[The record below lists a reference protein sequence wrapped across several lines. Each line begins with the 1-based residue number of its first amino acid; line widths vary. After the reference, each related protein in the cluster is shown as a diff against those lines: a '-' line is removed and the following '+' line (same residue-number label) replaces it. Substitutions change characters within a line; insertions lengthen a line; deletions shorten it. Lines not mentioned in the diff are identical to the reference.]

1 MRAAVA
7 EPMIESELW
16 VSFVSMLRA
25 YAAAAEAHG
34 GVPARVEMAEGALT
48 LVAGRAALRVEC
60 NVATGSGTRTLLR
73 NGTTLMQ
80 GSFQLLED
88 GRITQ
93 GEKAMDLDHAA
104 IDMVAELTRAGKKA

>member
-1 MRAAVA
+1 MSAVTD
-7 EPMIESELW
+7 PMIEEELW

-34 GVPARVEMAEGALT
+34 GVPARVEMVEGALT

-60 NVATGSGTRTLLR
+60 DVATGSGTRTLLR
-73 NGTTLMQ
+73 NGTTLIQ
-80 GSFQLLED
+80 SNFQLLED

-93 GEKAMDLDHAA
+93 GEKALDLDHAA
-104 IDMVAELTRAGKKA
+104 IEWIAEMARAGKKA